1 MWPFNKK
8 RKENKSISLKK
19 EADYS
24 RAGSNNEVTNTGF
37 FASVFGDSSISCGN
51 SSSSSDTSDS
61 GSSCGGGE

>member
-24 RAGSNNEVTNTGF
+24 LAGSNNEVTNTGF
-37 FASVFGDSSISCGN
+37 FASVFGDSSNSCG
-51 SSSSSDTSDS
+51 SSSASSDSSDS
-61 GSSCGGGE
+61 GFSCGGGD